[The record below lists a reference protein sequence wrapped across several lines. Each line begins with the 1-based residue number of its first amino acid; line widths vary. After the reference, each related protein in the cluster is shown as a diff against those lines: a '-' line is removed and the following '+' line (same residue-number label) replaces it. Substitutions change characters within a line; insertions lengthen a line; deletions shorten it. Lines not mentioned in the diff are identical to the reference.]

1 MKKHLIAAAVAGVLA
16 APAMAQVTVYGVM
29 ELGVVNNDAATSTT
43 KMGSGYI
50 NTSRLGFKGEED
62 LGGGMKA
69 IFGMEMRLDPTNGAN
84 SEDWAASGGR
94 TEDAFFERGAFVGL
108 SGGFGTV
115 KLGRQDHQGGE
126 NNDAT
131 FFDSMG
137 NQGLNNPS
145 TEIGS
150 DTNDTITYDTPSF
163 GGFSLNIGHSLA
175 DNGADPVGANEK
187 HDGITSFQLK
197 GSMAGVGVKLGYA
210 KQDLAGGG
218 DNKSQG
224 IGVSYDAGAFKAGLA
239 YQKRENDSG
248 TEPTYTVL
256 NAVIPMG
263 GGLNLGVQYGTYDA
277 DTTAAADY
285 DRTGVFLTKALS
297 KRTAV
302 TGYYQ
307 SNDYGTG
314 GTDSDN
320 LAFFVTHKF

>member
-16 APAMAQVTVYGVM
+16 APAMAQVSVYGIV
-29 ELGVVNNDAATSTT
+29 ELGVVNNDSATSTT
-43 KMGSGYI
+43 KMGSGFI

-84 SEDWAASGGR
+84 SEDWGASGGR

-137 NQGLNNPS
+137 NQGLNNHA

-197 GSMAGVGVKLGYA
+197 GSMAGVGIKLGA
-210 KQDLAGGG
+210 ATQKLAAGG

-224 IGVSYDAGAFKAGLA
+224 VSVTYDAGMFKAGLA
-239 YQKRENDSG
+239 YQKRENDAG
-248 TEPTYTVL
+248 TEPKITVL
-256 NAVIPMG
+256 NAVIPVS
-263 GGLNLGVQYGTYDA
+263 GLNIGLQYKNYDN
-277 DTTAAADY
+277 TAATDY
-285 DRTGVFLTKALS
+285 KQTGAFLSKALS
-297 KRTAV
+297 KRTAI
-302 TGYYQ
+302 TGYYT
-307 SNDYGTG
+307 NKNLDT
-314 GTDSDN
+314 GTDTKTT
-320 LAFFVTHKF
+320 AVYVTHKF